1 MSVEYQVRLSGWSK
15 FFFGAGAIGEA
26 VYLGMFN
33 SFIQI
38 FYNQAVGLSNT
49 LIGAAIMLAMIGDAI
64 TDPVV
69 GLVSDRWKSRHGRR
83 HPFLFAAPL
92 PLALSL
98 WFIFHPPEQLVN
110 SGGEPHQL
118 GLFIWLVVLT
128 IASRAFL
135 TLYSVPHLALGGEL
149 SRDQHQRAQLFSAN
163 SIIGYM
169 SGAGFAFTAWSFFFA
184 GERVRE
190 GDGMLVPGQLDP
202 AAYTPLVLLACC
214 LVLVSIWLS
223 AAGTYRHV
231 KDLSVAA
238 PAEGKLSVWGV
249 FREILET
256 LRNRNYVVMMIGFF
270 FFMFASGIFDT
281 LNVHVVTY
289 YWEMPGESIRWI
301 ALSGVPAAMTG
312 AFLAPVLMKRF
323 DRKPVLLGSL
333 GGVFLFSQLAV
344 DLRLLGL
351 MPENGDP
358 LLLPALMANA
368 AGLSSMLGMASVT
381 IMSMIGDVI
390 DESELLTRR
399 RQEGLFYS
407 ARAFFAKASY
417 SFGHLFAGI
426 MLDVFVRL
434 PAEAF
439 PGQLDD
445 GVLFRMG
452 LTAGPIMA
460 GSAFMAWLIY
470 FRYHLPR
477 ERHAEIMKEINARY
491 RSSAENGREG

>member
-1 MSVEYQVRLSGWSK
+1 MSVEHQVKLSGWSK
-15 FFFGAGAIGEA
+15 VFFGAGAIGEA
-26 VYLGMFN
+26 VYLGLFN

-38 FYNQAVGLSNT
+38 FYNQAIGLTNT

-69 GLVSDRWKSRHGRR
+69 GLMSDRWRSRHGRR
-83 HPFLFAAPL
+83 HPFLFVAPL

-98 WFIFHPPEQLVN
+98 WFIFHPPEFLVN
-110 SGGEPHQL
+110 TGGDPNQL
-118 GLFIWLVVLT
+118 GLFLWLVVLT

-149 SRDQHQRAQLFSAN
+149 SRDQHQRAQLFSVN

-169 SGAGFAFTAWSFFFA
+169 SGAGFAFVAWSFFLS
-184 GERVRE
+184 GERLRE

-202 AAYTPLVLLACC
+202 AAYTPLVLLGCC
-214 LVLVSIWLS
+214 VVLASIWLS
-223 AAGTYRHV
+223 AAGTYKHI
-231 KDLSVAA
+231 KTLSVAQ
-238 PAEGKLSVWGV
+238 PAATKLSVRQV
-249 FREILET
+249 FREIVGT
-256 LRNRNYVVMMIGFF
+256 LRNRNYVILMIGFF

-289 YWEMPGESIRWI
+289 FWEMPAESIRWI
-301 ALSGVPAAMTG
+301 ALAGVPAAMTG

-323 DRKPVLLGSL
+323 DRKPVLLGAL
-333 GGVFLFSQLAV
+333 GGIFVFSQLAV
-344 DLRLLGL
+344 DLRLLGI
-351 MPENGDP
+351 MPANGDP

-390 DESELLTRR
+390 DESELATRL

-426 MLDVFVRL
+426 MLDAFVRL

-460 GSAFMAWLIY
+460 VSALLAWFTY
-470 FRYHLPR
+470 FRYDLTR
-477 ERHAEIMKEINARY
+477 ERHMEIMNEI
-491 RSSAENGREG
+491 RSRPAVQKGDA

>member
-1 MSVEYQVRLSGWSK
+1 MSVEYQVKLSGWSK
-15 FFFGAGAIGEA
+15 LFFGAGAIGEA
-26 VYLGMFN
+26 IYLGLFN

-49 LIGAAIMLAMIGDAI
+49 LIGAAIMIAMIGDAI

-69 GLVSDRWKSRHGRR
+69 GLVSDRLKSRHGRR
-83 HPFLFAAPL
+83 HPFLFAAPV

-98 WFIFHPPEQLVN
+98 WLIFHPPEQLVN
-110 SGGEPHQL
+110 TGGEPDQF
-118 GLFIWLVVLT
+118 GLFLWLAVLT

-149 SRDQHQRAQLFSAN
+149 SRDQNQRAQLFSAN

-169 SGAGFAFTAWSFFFA
+169 SGAGFAFMAWSFFFS

-214 LVLVSIWLS
+214 AVLVSIWLS

-238 PAEGKLSVWGV
+238 PAAEKLSFLGML
-249 FREILET
+249 REVIGT
-256 LRNRNYVVMMIGFF
+256 LRNRNYVILMIGFF

-281 LNVHVVTY
+281 LNVHVLTY
-289 YWEMPGESIRWI
+289 FWELAGDSIRWI
-301 ALSGVPAAMTG
+301 ALAGVPAAMTG

-323 DRKPVLLGSL
+323 DRKRVLLGSL

-351 MPENGDP
+351 MPANGDP
-358 LLLPALMANA
+358 LLLPLLMANA

-390 DESELLTRR
+390 DESELSTRR

-426 MLDVFVRL
+426 MLDMFVRL
-434 PAEAF
+434 PSEAF
-439 PGQLDD
+439 PGALDD

-460 GSAFMAWLIY
+460 ASAFIAWLIY
-470 FRYHLPR
+470 FRYDLPR
-477 ERHAEIMKEINARY
+477 ERHLEIMNEIRARNT
-491 RSSAENGREG
+491 SSKKGGPEG

>member
-26 VYLGMFN
+26 VYLGLFN

-38 FYNQAVGLSNT
+38 FYNQAIGLSNT

-69 GLVSDRWKSRHGRR
+69 GLMSDRWKSRHGRR
-83 HPFLFAAPL
+83 HPFLFAAPV

-98 WFIFHPPEQLVN
+98 WFIFHPPEFLVN
-110 SGGEPHQL
+110 PGGDANQL
-118 GLFIWLVVLT
+118 GLFLWLAVLT
-128 IASRAFL
+128 IASRTFL

-169 SGAGFAFTAWSFFFA
+169 SGAGFAFVAWSFFLS

-190 GDGMLVPGQLDP
+190 SDGALVPGQLDP
-202 AAYTPLVLLACC
+202 AAYTPLVLLGCC
-214 LVLVSIWLS
+214 VVLVSIWLS

-231 KDLSVAA
+231 RDLSVAD
-238 PAEGKLSVWGV
+238 PAASKLTVFQV
-249 FREILET
+249 FRQIIAT
-256 LRNRNYVVMMIGFF
+256 LQNRNYVIMMIGFF

-281 LNVHVVTY
+281 MNVHVVTY
-289 YWEMPGESIRWI
+289 FWEMPADSIRWI
-301 ALSGVPAAMTG
+301 ALAGVPAAMTG
-312 AFLAPVLMKRF
+312 AFLAPLLMKRF

-333 GGVFLFSQLAV
+333 GGIFVFSQLAV
-344 DLRLLGL
+344 DLRLLGV
-351 MPENGDP
+351 MPENGDA

-390 DESELLTRR
+390 DESELSTRL

-434 PAEAF
+434 PSEAF
-439 PGQLDD
+439 PGQLDE

-460 GSAFMAWLIY
+460 ASAVISWLVY
-470 FRYHLPR
+470 LRYHLPR
-477 ERHAEIMKEINARY
+477 QRHLEIMNEIRAR
-491 RSSAENGREG
+491 SVVSAGRDPA